1 MLVEGAH
8 GGISSSY
15 LATLYIT
22 VLKSSC
28 LFFFMSCLWLRWFI
42 FYIHVCVCFDIL
54 LVFHTRTIRK
64 RCWQILY
71 ADTNT
76 ESIIFLISKKNMQ
89 IQHEI
94 YLTSWENDK
103 VMQRLYLRES
113 SAISRIF
120 FHMPFFASL
129 CNKSHAF
136 VCTYCCISI

>member
-28 LFFFMSCLWLRWFI
+28 LLFLYVLFVVTLVCFVYSC
-42 FYIHVCVCFDIL
+42 VCVCFDML

-64 RCWQILY
+64 RYCQTLY

-76 ESIIFLISKKNMQ
+76 EGIKFLISKK
-89 IQHEI
+89 
-94 YLTSWENDK
+94 
-103 VMQRLYLRES
+103 R
-113 SAISRIF
+113 
-120 FHMPFFASL
+120 
-129 CNKSHAF
+129 
-136 VCTYCCISI
+136 